1 MSVNPVPEGYRSVNA
16 YLIVED
22 AAKAIEFYGNAF
34 GAEEIYRLPM
44 KDADGRDKIGHAEI
58 RIGDSTIMLSD
69 AMPEMGHQS
78 PTALGGSPV
87 GLMLYVADV
96 DKVFDR
102 AIGAGG
108 KVRTA
113 VQDQFYGDRSG
124 NLVDPFGHLWTVST
138 HVEDVAPDEMQRR
151 FHEMM
156 ASYGKA

>member
-1 MSVNPVPEGYRSVNA
+1 MAPKSPPAGYHTA
-16 YLIVED
+16 TPYLIVD
-22 AAKAIEFYGNAF
+22 NASAAIDFYKKAF
-34 GAEEIYRLPM
+34 GATELMRYEH
-44 KDADGRDKIGHAEI
+44 DGRIGHAEI

-156 ASYGKA
+156 ASHGKA